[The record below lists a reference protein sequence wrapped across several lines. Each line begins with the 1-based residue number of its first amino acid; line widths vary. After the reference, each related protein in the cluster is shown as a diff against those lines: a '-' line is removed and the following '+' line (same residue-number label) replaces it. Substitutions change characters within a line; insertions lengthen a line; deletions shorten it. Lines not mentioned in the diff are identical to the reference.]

1 MKERQGNEEATPSGY
16 EHYFNFCYEKNK
28 LSFVSS
34 GNRLVV
40 TRHLKNSRAQL
51 LDHREHAVLL
61 NRMGV
66 SEGIKIM
73 NS

>member
-16 EHYFNFCYEKNK
+16 EHYFNFCYDRIK

-34 GNRLVV
+34 GNLVV

-51 LDHREHAVLL
+51 LDHSFPRGLV
-61 NRMGV
+61 
-66 SEGIKIM
+66 K
-73 NS
+73 